1 MRYQNWDVLL
11 FSDKS
16 KIPIQEFKTTC
27 HVIQDSGK
35 TVDGTASLLVN
46 FTSQKRRGY
55 MANRLNAEYLPTQGT
70 LPLLPTV
77 TSFVPALG
85 QGQNFRLSIHSWEA
99 PEPSRFALNFTKDPG
114 LIMFEARVFIDGRLA
129 GYRYF
134 GRDGPWPTIIE
145 TGINVNKNGE
155 LETLKFPEF
164 HQELLSQNYWNAGD
178 DLGRIKVVIAEG
190 LHRDSPAMPFDRIKN
205 IVAFSF
211 QHAPLEVLESSS
223 IAWPNAEMWR
233 HISFV
238 AGMLPGGNVP
248 RQASE
253 GGIEA
258 HSHSPRRRSVSL
270 ARPQRPPP
278 AMGMMLPPGLPA
290 FPRPANFDPFTE
302 PRATQWRQPSSADV
316 SMPDY
321 SSSVSLASHSRRFTD
336 PISSN
341 KAEPQRFQSL
351 ESIGAFEGLCEALK
365 PSNVAKKS
373 ALGDSDDVKPTQNKT
388 SKVPDDYQS
397 GKLDTVS
404 FDIFAEAKV
413 VKTIAGQ
420 TTPATA
426 PEPAISGGVKSRK
439 ENAQDTPLPR
449 ETPSEGYNFILGAS
463 QPSSA
468 ISAAG
473 HKRQRVVTPASV
485 KAIDQED
492 EPKNSI
498 MRKISQGSAGRRAL
512 GELPNAL

>member
-16 KIPIQEFKTTC
+16 KVPIQEFKTTC
-27 HVIQDSGK
+27 HVIQDS
-35 TVDGTASLLVN
+35 
-46 FTSQKRRGY
+46 
-55 MANRLNAEYLPTQGT
+55 EYLPTQGT

-85 QGQNFRLSIHSWEA
+85 QGQNFRLSIHSWET
-99 PEPSRFALNFTKDPG
+99 PEPSRFTLNFTKEPG

-145 TGINVNKNGE
+145 TGIKVNKNGE
-155 LETLKFPEF
+155 LETLRFPEF

-190 LHRDSPAMPFDRIKN
+190 LHRESPAMPFDRIKN

-211 QHAPLEVLESSS
+211 QHAPLEVLECSS

-238 AGMLPGGNVP
+238 AGMLPGSNVP
-248 RQASE
+248 RKSSDGAV
-253 GGIEA
+253 EA

-278 AMGMMLPPGLPA
+278 AIGMMLPPGLLA

-302 PRATQWRQPSSADV
+302 HRATQWRQPSSADI

-321 SSSVSLASHSRRFTD
+321 SSSASLASNSRQFTD
-336 PISSN
+336 PASGN
-341 KAEPQRFQSL
+341 KPEAQRFQSL
-351 ESIGAFEGLCEALK
+351 DSFGAFEGLCEALK
-365 PSNVAKKS
+365 PTNAPRKS
-373 ALGDSDDVKPTQNKT
+373 ALGDPDDSKAAQNK
-388 SKVPDDYQS
+388 SCKVPDEYQS
-397 GKLDTVS
+397 
-404 FDIFAEAKV
+404 IR
-413 VKTIAGQ
+413 TIAGQ
-420 TTPATA
+420 TTPATV
-426 PEPAISGGVKSRK
+426 PEAVISGSVKSRK
-439 ENAQDTPLPR
+439 ENAQDSPLPR
-449 ETPSEGYNFILGAS
+449 ETVSEGNNFPLGAS

-473 HKRQRVVTPASV
+473 HKRQRIVTPASV

>member
-27 HVIQDSGK
+27 HVIQDS
-35 TVDGTASLLVN
+35 
-46 FTSQKRRGY
+46 
-55 MANRLNAEYLPTQGT
+55 EYLPAQGT

-99 PEPSRFALNFTKDPG
+99 PEPSRFAMNFTKEPG

-129 GYRYF
+129 GYRCF

-155 LETLKFPEF
+155 LEPLRFPEF

-190 LHRDSPAMPFDRIKN
+190 LHRESPSMPFDRIKN
-205 IVAFSF
+205 IVSFSF

-238 AGMLPGGNVP
+238 AGMIPGGNVA
-248 RQASE
+248 RHASE
-253 GGIEA
+253 GALEA

-278 AMGMMLPPGLPA
+278 TMGMMLPPGLPT
-290 FPRPANFDPFTE
+290 FPRTANFDPFTE

-321 SSSVSLASHSRRFTD
+321 SSSVSMASHSRQFTD
-336 PISSN
+336 PTSSF
-341 KAEPQRFQSL
+341 KPEQQRFQSL

-365 PSNVAKKS
+365 PTNSTKKS
-373 ALGDSDDVKPTQNKT
+373 GLGDSDDAKLSQNKA
-388 SKVPDDYQS
+388 SKVADDFHS
-397 GKLDTVS
+397 TKSL
-404 FDIFAEAKV
+404 
-413 VKTIAGQ
+413 AGQ

-426 PEPAISGGVKSRK
+426 PESGIGSVKSRK
-439 ENAQDTPLPR
+439 ENAQDSPLPR
-449 ETPSEGYNFILGAS
+449 ALSEGNNFTLGAS

-512 GELPNAL
+512 GELPNVL

>member
-16 KIPIQEFKTTC
+16 KVPIQEFKTTC
-27 HVIQDSGK
+27 HVVQDSGK
-35 TVDGTASLLVN
+35 AVEGVASILVDS
-46 FTSQKRRGY
+46 TSRVRRD
-55 MANRLNAEYLPTQGT
+55 MTNQLDSEYLPTQGT

-77 TSFVPALG
+77 TSFVPALD

-134 GRDGPWPTIIE
+134 GRDGTWPTIIE

-155 LETLKFPEF
+155 LELLRFPEF

-178 DLGRIKVVIAEG
+178 DLGRIKVVVAEG
-190 LHRDSPAMPFDRIKN
+190 LQRDSPAMPFDRIKN

-248 RQASE
+248 RKSSE
-253 GGIEA
+253 GAVEA
-258 HSHSPRRRSVSL
+258 HSHSPRRRSASL
-270 ARPQRPPP
+270 TRPQRPPTGV
-278 AMGMMLPPGLPA
+278 GMMPPPGLPT
-290 FPRPANFDPFTE
+290 FPRPAHFDPFTE
-302 PRATQWRQPSSADV
+302 PGATQWRQPSSADV

-321 SSSVSLASHSRRFTD
+321 SSSVSQASHSRQFTD
-336 PISSN
+336 PTSST
-341 KAEPQRFQSL
+341 KPEQQRFQSL
-351 ESIGAFEGLCEALK
+351 ESIGAFEGLCEALR
-365 PSNVAKKS
+365 PTNAAKKS
-373 ALGDSDDVKPTQNKT
+373 VLGDSDDVKPAQNKAC
-388 SKVPDDYQS
+388 KVPDEYQS
-397 GKLDTVS
+397 IRTK
-404 FDIFAEAKV
+404 
-413 VKTIAGQ
+413 AGQ
-420 TTPATA
+420 TTPATM
-426 PEPAISGGVKSRK
+426 PEPGISGSVKSRK
-439 ENAQDTPLPR
+439 ENAQDSPLPR
-449 ETPSEGYNFILGAS
+449 ETASEGHIFTLGAS

-468 ISAAG
+468 NNAAG